1 MTLTLETIFTREL
14 DPPTV
19 LVVDDDPDVRAVTTS
34 ILSEIG
40 GFRVIEASD
49 GEEALGVLVETPEIA
64 CIVTDVKMPKRDGI
78 SLASAAKQHRP
89 DLHIV
94 FVTGMNTVPRSLDQT
109 VVLKPF
115 RAANLLSAMA
125 RVERRA

>member
-1 MTLTLETIFTREL
+1 MTLTLESLFTREI
-14 DPPTV
+14 DRPTV

-40 GFRVIEASD
+40 GFRVIEAGD
-49 GEEALGVLVETPEIA
+49 GEEALGVLVKRPEIA
-64 CIVTDVKMPKRDGI
+64 CIVTDVKMPRRDGI
-78 SLASAAKQHRP
+78 SLASAAKRHRP

-94 FVTGMNTVPRSLDQT
+94 FVTGMNTVPRSVDQT

-115 RAANLLSAMA
+115 RAANLLNAVA
-125 RVERRA
+125 RIERRA